1 MFGKSFTD
9 NKFVS
14 CLTANYLIKIQNT
27 ELYNL
32 NMPHDMRCLTF
43 KSKITSDKRFDC
55 ILNRFLIAIFGGL
68 EQASDKLFLLV
79 RDQWTEM
86 SSLNH
91 SRTSI
96 LSPLR
101 PFCGSLFLLISHLW
115 NLFLKNFVLMN
126 FSLSI
131 GYLLPKVLAQN
142 SFEKPLKKSCIFC
155 LAKFIPSNVLELQ

>member
-1 MFGKSFTD
+1 
-9 NKFVS
+9 
-14 CLTANYLIKIQNT
+14 
-27 ELYNL
+27 
-32 NMPHDMRCLTF
+32 MRCLTF

-115 NLFLKNFVLMN
+115 NLTLLEGKFCFDEFFAFDRLFIAEGIGTEFVRKIIEKILYFLFGKIY
-126 FSLSI
+126 SI
-131 GYLLPKVLAQN
+131 ECFGASVTVRFWVQ
-142 SFEKPLKKSCIFC
+142 PLKVTS
-155 LAKFIPSNVLELQ
+155 VLI